1 MAVDISQISRLIDL
15 MAQAPIVELE
25 IEENG
30 RKIRLAKACGT
41 QAAPVAATAHVASTE
56 KAPVAAKAAPAVVS
70 VPKAAET
77 ITAPSYGV
85 FHLSPSPDAPPYVTV
100 GQKVEAGQQVGLLEA
115 MKVFNPVRATVA
127 GTIEEV
133 LVAAGAE
140 VDMGTPLF
148 RLV

>member
-1 MAVDISQISRLIDL
+1 MDLSQIRRLIDL
-15 MAQAPIVELE
+15 MAQAPIAELE

-30 RKIRLAKACGT
+30 RRIRLARAQKGQGAG
-41 QAAPVAATAHVASTE
+41 V
-56 KAPVAAKAAPAVVS
+56 VAAKPAETTPAVPKPS
-70 VPKAAET
+70 VMTSASDAQET

-85 FHLSPSPDAPPYVTV
+85 FHLAPSPDAPPYVAV

-115 MKVFNPVRATVA
+115 MKVFNPVRAGVA
-127 GTIEEV
+127 GTVEAV
-133 LVAAGAE
+133 LVAGNTE

>member
-1 MAVDISQISRLIDL
+1 
-15 MAQAPIVELE
+15 MAQAPIAELE

-30 RKIRLAKACGT
+30 RKIRLAKPHGEQGT
-41 QAAPVAATAHVASTE
+41 AVVAAPLASSE
-56 KAPVAAKAAPAVVS
+56 AKAPVAPAVAAPVT
-70 VPKAAET
+70 KAAET

-85 FHLSPSPDAPPYVTV
+85 FHLAPSPDAPPYVTL

-115 MKVFNPVRATVA
+115 MKVFNPVRADIAGTVEEILVA
-127 GTIEEV
+127 GGT
-133 LVAAGAE
+133 E

>member
-1 MAVDISQISRLIDL
+1 
-15 MAQAPIVELE
+15 MAQAPIAELE

-30 RKIRLAKACGT
+30 RKIRLAKPHGEQGAAVV
-41 QAAPVAATAHVASTE
+41 AAPVASVEA
-56 KAPVAAKAAPAVVS
+56 KAPVAPTGAPPVTKVG
-70 VPKAAET
+70 ET

-85 FHLSPSPDAPPYVTV
+85 FHLAPSPDAPPYVTL

-115 MKVFNPVRATVA
+115 MKVFNPVRTTVA
-127 GTIEEV
+127 GTVEDI
-133 LVAAGAE
+133 LVAGGTE

>member
-1 MAVDISQISRLIDL
+1 MDLSQIRRLIDL

-30 RKIRLAKACGT
+30 RRIRLARAQNDQG
-41 QAAPVAATAHVASTE
+41 AGVVS
-56 KAPVAAKAAPAVVS
+56 VAAKPAETAPAFPQPS
-70 VPKAAET
+70 VMTSASDAQET

-85 FHLSPSPDAPPYVTV
+85 FHLAPSPDAPPYVAV
-100 GQKVEAGQQVGLLEA
+100 GQKVESGQQVGLLEA
-115 MKVFNPVRATVA
+115 MKVFNPVRAGVA
-127 GTIEEV
+127 GTVEAV
-133 LVAAGAE
+133 LVAGGTE

>member
-1 MAVDISQISRLIDL
+1 MDLSQIRRLIDL
-15 MAQAPIVELE
+15 MAQAPIAELE

-30 RKIRLAKACGT
+30 RRLRLARAQNG
-41 QAAPVAATAHVASTE
+41 QGAGVVS
-56 KAPVAAKAAPAVVS
+56 VAAKPAETVPAVPQPS
-70 VPKAAET
+70 VMTSASDAQET

-85 FHLSPSPDAPPYVTV
+85 FHLAPSSDAPPYVAV

-115 MKVFNPVRATVA
+115 MKVFNPVRAGVA
-127 GTIEEV
+127 GTIEAV
-133 LVAAGAE
+133 LVAGGTE